1 MRPSCFKM
9 PANTGPQ
16 KLDILAT
23 FYFLSNL
30 QLEFLETKTVMA
42 NHHRLFSE
50 LSAGIP
56 ICCWKV
62 QNKPKIET
70 KKGIK
75 SSLSLIQYALVI
87 AHPKTQSSQASYTH
101 LSAFLEDHVQRS
113 GPEIV
118 MAFSTVKDV
127 CSSFHSFLSSLHQNE
142 ASWYVARTLKH
153 GRIKA
158 AFLISVSLLCV
169 NIYNEKL
176 LKILNQKKNRKD
188 GFKITSK
195 N

>member
-75 SSLSLIQYALVI
+75 SSISLVQYALVI

-101 LSAFLEDHVQRS
+101 VSAFLEDHVQRS

-127 CSSFHSFLSSLHQNE
+127 CSSFHSFLS
-142 ASWYVARTLKH
+142 ASKW
-153 GRIKA
+153 
-158 AFLISVSLLCV
+158 SLLVCGQNSQTWQNQSCIFDFCV
-169 NIYNEKL
+169 SSMCKCIQWKAPE
-176 LKILNQKKNRKD
+176 D
-188 GFKITSK
+188 P
-195 N
+195 